1 MSMRHLQR
9 LKIKNF
15 QSHQSTELELVDGI
29 NIITGLEDSGKT
41 ALLRAVN
48 WLRTNRPSSD
58 GFKFNKDKSL
68 TTEVEARFADG
79 LKIKHSKGKSSS
91 EYSIAP
97 YISTNGSSS
106 SSEATFTKV
115 GAQVP
120 EQVIERLQID
130 EINIQEQFDQPYL
143 VWLTSG
149 ELANVFNR
157 LSGMQRFDEWQSEV
171 SAGIKAANAGIKTAA
186 KDIDTCQEQM
196 AQFEKL
202 PEVKKLIAEIEQLDK
217 KIASAGKDFNR
228 LRQIEADIK
237 SADASLKKLAASEE
251 EIVAALAVVAEIREL
266 DRKINSVNNHL
277 GTLEEAARLETLV
290 GLAEE
295 ELQTTISSYTELLSK
310 EGICD
315 RCYGKIDKTIIEN
328 IKHRMLND

>member
-1 MSMRHLQR
+1 MSTRHLQR

-15 QSHQSTELELVDGI
+15 QSHQVTELELVDGI

-58 GFKFNKDKSL
+58 GFKFNKDKNL
-68 TTEVEARFADG
+68 TTEVELEFYD
-79 LKIKHSKGKSSS
+79 KILVNHSLGKVNSYTYMNPKAAAT
-91 EYSIAP
+91 EP
-97 YISTNGSSS
+97 GSQL
-106 SSEATFTKV
+106 FTKV
-115 GAQVP
+115 GREVP
-120 EQVIERLQID
+120 APIAEVLRLD

-186 KDIDTCQEQM
+186 NDIGAFQEQM

-217 KIASAGKDFNR
+217 NIASAGKDFNR
-228 LRQIEADIK
+228 LRQIETDIK
-237 SADASLKKLAASEE
+237 SADTNLKKLAASEE
-251 EIVAALAVVAEIREL
+251 EIAQALAVVAEIREL
-266 DRKINSVNNHL
+266 DRKINSTNNQL
-277 GTLEEAARLETLV
+277 GTIEEAARLCTLV
-290 GLAEE
+290 GITEE
-295 ELQTTISSYTELLSK
+295 ELQAAISSYTELLSK

-315 RCYGKIDKTIIEN
+315 RCYGNIDKTTIDN